1 MESDSVASG
10 AALRSIYGVKKAFR
24 QRLLRPRSIAKGPRG
39 PLSEIRLAPTIPTV
53 GERSL
58 CDHGEGFCE
67 RMESRRRIDLPSR
80 GGQRRTEAAAAAI
93 AMNLC
98 EAAAK
103 AAAAAAAADVTRR
116 WLSSSALSGTRLP
129 VGGRGRVSLP
139 VAVEGREEGEGARSS
154 GAHGAPA
161 AVRPH

>member
-1 MESDSVASG
+1 MGSDSVASG
-10 AALRSIYGVKKAFR
+10 AASGSIYGVKKAFR
-24 QRLLRPRSIAKGPRG
+24 QRPLRPRSIAKGPRG
-39 PLSEIRLAPTIPTV
+39 PTSEIRLAPTIPTV

-103 AAAAAAAADVTRR
+103 AAA
-116 WLSSSALSGTRLP
+116 
-129 VGGRGRVSLP
+129 GGGGS
-139 VAVEGREEGEGARSS
+139 
-154 GAHGAPA
+154 
-161 AVRPH
+161 